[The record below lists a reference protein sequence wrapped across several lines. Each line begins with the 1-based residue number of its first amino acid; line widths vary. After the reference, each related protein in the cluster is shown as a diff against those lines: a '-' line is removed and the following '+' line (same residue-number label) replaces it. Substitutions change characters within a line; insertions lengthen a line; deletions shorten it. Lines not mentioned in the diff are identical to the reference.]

1 MKGISVMKSYKT
13 VKKAVFTEFTEKK
26 SRFIGYISPV
36 KTEKE
41 AIDFVNS
48 IRKKHPDARHN
59 VYAYCVRENNISR
72 FSDDGEPSGTAGI
85 PVLDTINKRGITDV
99 AIVVTRYFGGILLG
113 GGGLVRAYGRAASD
127 AIGVAGCVKMV
138 YSSVYRINADY
149 HFFGKIEYELKKL
162 SLNAEDKEYASDVS
176 FSVSVVEEKA
186 EEMKKRLVE
195 VTGGNVKIHKAEEKF
210 AEFDEDFKE
219 E

>member
-13 VKKAVFTEFTEKK
+13 VKKPAFAEFTEKK
-26 SRFIGYISPV
+26 SRFIGYICPV
-36 KTEKE
+36 KTEEE

-85 PVLDTINKRGITDV
+85 PVLDTIKKRDITDV
-99 AIVVTRYFGGILLG
+99 ALVVTRYFGGILLG
-113 GGGLVRAYGRAASD
+113 GGGLVRAYGRAASE
-127 AIGVAGCVKMV
+127 AISEAECVKMV
-138 YSSVYRINADY
+138 YSSVYRINTDY
-149 HFFGKIEYELKKL
+149 HFLGKIEYELKRL
-162 SLNAEDKEYASDVS
+162 CLDAQDKEYGSDVS
-176 FSVSVVEEKA
+176 FSVSVIEARA

-195 VTGGNVKIHKAEEKF
+195 VTGGNIKIQKTEEKF
-210 AEFDEDFKE
+210 KGFYEDYE
-219 E
+219 EE